1 MLYLICPE
9 EEFPNEYDTLQE
21 ILGEMKMRTYTIQDL
36 VQRNISWLKSTMEIL
51 TAMGL
56 NYQNF
61 YRITSLKKASN
72 DIIFSIVAL
81 AMVTYPQ
88 MGYTKQNKSVQE
100 ILEMIQDLRIAGTRA
115 VTEAVNGDTR
125 SLQKNLTHLQTLQQM
140 IDATYKEIEANE
152 TEWRLFQTRM
162 KDAVTSSML
171 SRAQGEPRILDHK
184 APWQKFSLKQFLKL
198 DNTFIN
204 DLQRTLIKAG
214 SKRIHKVLKKHFRT
228 IYETFRYYA
237 SVAGFDH
244 SINHMEYKMF
254 LTDAKI
260 TTESATRI
268 FEKVDTSKLV
278 NRNMMRLLARRSKF
292 DDKRSVFRK
301 ASKTAGSRSSFVHMD
316 GAKRRSTFV
325 SSNLPIKATVTQ
337 SVREG
342 RVMDLLKNLP
352 NELNA
357 GEFVSCVILLAFAQ
371 YPTALPHEAIHRLV
385 QRNLKLNLGAD
396 APVFKDWMEDTMAGF
411 MQIHNKELG
420 KVFLYYSEADN
431 EENMSFSEFTDML
444 SILEI
449 RLDQS
454 ILNRIFWRVQRGDSF
469 EETHFRGN
477 ADCLNTMDFEEF
489 KEAISVVA
497 IYWNPDPY
505 VPQDIRCKD
514 FITNFIMDK
523 WKETMETEKKLR
535 ENEKEKVEAEEQK
548 PGNTSS
554 PQLIR

>member
-1 MLYLICPE
+1 MK
-9 EEFPNEYDTLQE
+9 
-21 ILGEMKMRTYTIQDL
+21 IL
-36 VQRNISWLKSTMEIL
+36 S
-51 TAMGL
+51 AMGL

-72 DIIFSIVAL
+72 DVIFSIVAL

-88 MGYTKQNKSVQE
+88 MGYTKENRSVKE
-100 ILEMIQDLRIAGTRA
+100 ISEMIQDLRIAGTRA

-125 SLQKNLTHLQTLQQM
+125 SLQKNLSHLQTLMQM
-140 IDATYKEIEANE
+140 IEATYKEMEANE
-152 TEWRLFQTRM
+152 TEWRLTQVRM

-171 SRAQGEPRILDHK
+171 SRAQGEPRILDHE
-184 APWQKFSLKQFLKL
+184 ASWQQFSLKQFLKL
-198 DNTFIN
+198 DNSYIN
-204 DLQRTLIKAG
+204 DLQRTFIKAG

-237 SVAGFDH
+237 SVAGFDQLM
-244 SINHMEYKMF
+244 NHMEYNMF

-260 TTESATRI
+260 TTNAATRI

-278 NRNMMRLLARRSKF
+278 NRNMMRLLARKSQFEDNRCVMSNTPMNPDPGTSFIYVDRSK
-292 DDKRSVFRK
+292 
-301 ASKTAGSRSSFVHMD
+301 ASTNF
-316 GAKRRSTFV
+316 
-325 SSNLPIKATVTQ
+325 LPNNQSMKATVTQ
-337 SVREG
+337 TVTEA

-371 YPTALPHEAIHRLV
+371 YPAVLPHEAIHRLV

-411 MQIHNKELG
+411 MQVHDKSLS
-420 KVFLYYSEADN
+420 KVFLHYSEADN
-431 EENMSFSEFTDML
+431 EENMSFTEFTNML
-444 SILEI
+444 STLEI

-523 WKETMETEKKLR
+523 
-535 ENEKEKVEAEEQK
+535 
-548 PGNTSS
+548 
-554 PQLIR
+554 